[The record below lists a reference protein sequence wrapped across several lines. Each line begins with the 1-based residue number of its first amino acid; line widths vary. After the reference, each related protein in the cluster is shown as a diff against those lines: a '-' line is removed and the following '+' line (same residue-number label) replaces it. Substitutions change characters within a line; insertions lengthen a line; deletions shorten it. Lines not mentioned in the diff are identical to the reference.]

1 MTTNSR
7 FEKCQLFW
15 DAIIPENIQQSDS
28 SYEDYMFKHILD
40 CIGALTCLLG
50 ERETRSSTLTSCKRM
65 VFWKTIRAIAEGKDR
80 YGYSNEKCPLDYV
93 LSGFPDDSKQTDGRM
108 WLPLHFAVALSDM
121 QMFISLS
128 EIETIFTAD
137 PMAVKLVTDEF
148 HQMNPCHLAAMNK
161 KSSYRPRLET
171 IRQLQIYYP
180 QFGTSLAYNANTPLH
195 LAVKHAD
202 NLEMVRE
209 LIRFCPAAL
218 DMVNAEGNFP
228 LHLAVKNAKSIEV
241 VRELVSFC
249 PAALD
254 MVNSDGDTP
263 LHLAAA
269 KYSKRF
275 DMVQE
280 LARCC
285 PAAVQ
290 VVNASGNT
298 PLHLLFA
305 DYTQISL
312 EIIQELIQLYPAA
325 LEIVNEDGNTPLHL
339 AVQGFA
345 FVEVIREL
353 VRLNPAALSMEN
365 DDGFTPV
372 SMVAAKARRT
382 IWPLGKLEVLLEA
395 APEAVRV
402 PSPLHSNNFLLH
414 HILSQKEPK
423 EEVVSMMVIIHSAY
437 REAVNF
443 PNDDGIL
450 PIHYAAQHAPF
461 EVMKAIAE
469 DNISN
474 LSVIVPI
481 FGSVAHLASQDCS
494 IEKVRYIH
502 SMMPQLLLSLDAANN
517 TPLHYLVNEDED
529 EVTRSLRRL
538 ISPLSE
544 ASDVLRFLLRHYPS
558 MATARNSE
566 GETLYDRIPAKTV
579 LFYARR
585 LLLMAGASSLYPGVL
600 QEMNYSARRHA
611 LLLFYS
617 SSTEPNIF
625 TRIRHAAG
633 DMSLMRTV
641 ISYL

>member
-1 MTTNSR
+1 MHVS
-7 FEKCQLFW
+7 
-15 DAIIPENIQQSDS
+15 
-28 SYEDYMFKHILD
+28 
-40 CIGALTCLLG
+40 
-50 ERETRSSTLTSCKRM
+50 
-65 VFWKTIRAIAEGKDR
+65 
-80 YGYSNEKCPLDYV
+80 
-93 LSGFPDDSKQTDGRM
+93 
-108 WLPLHFAVALSDM
+108 LSD
-121 QMFISLS
+121 
-128 EIETIFTAD
+128 IETIFTAD
-137 PMAVKLVTDEF
+137 PMAVKLVTDDF
-148 HQMNPCHLAAMNK
+148 HQMNPCHLAAIKK
-161 KSSYRPRLET
+161 KSNYRRRLET
-171 IRQLQIYYP
+171 IRQLEIFYP
-180 QFGTSLAYNANTPLH
+180 HFGTSLAYNANTPLH
-195 LAVKHAD
+195 LAAKHAD

-209 LIRFCPAAL
+209 LISFCPAAL

-228 LHLAVKNAKSIEV
+228 LHLAVKNATSVEV

-254 MVNSDGDTP
+254 MVNTEGDTP

-269 KYSKRF
+269 KYSKKF

-305 DYTQISL
+305 NWSQISL
-312 EIIQELIQLYPAA
+312 EIIQELIQQFPAA
-325 LEIVNEDGNTPLHL
+325 LEIANEDGNTPLHL
-339 AVQGFA
+339 AVKGFA
-345 FVEVIREL
+345 CVEAVREL
-353 VRLNPAALSMEN
+353 VRLNPTALNMEN
-365 DDGFTPV
+365 VDGFTPV
-372 SMVAAKARRT
+372 SMVAAEPHRT
-382 IWPLGKLEVLLEA
+382 LWPLGKLEVLLEA

-414 HILSQKEPK
+414 HILSHKEP
-423 EEVVSMMVIIHSAY
+423 EEEIVSMMVIIHSAY

-443 PNDDGIL
+443 RNDD
-450 PIHYAAQHAPF
+450 
-461 EVMKAIAE
+461 
-469 DNISN
+469 
-474 LSVIVPI
+474 
-481 FGSVAHLASQDCS
+481 
-494 IEKVRYIH
+494 
-502 SMMPQLLLSLDAANN
+502 
-517 TPLHYLVNEDED
+517 DEN

-566 GETLYDRIPAKTV
+566 GETLYDRIPAETV

-600 QEMNYSARRHA
+600 EEMNYSARKQA